1 MITRRFILSLI
12 LSGRYLTV
20 LEASMTKKNITQYGK
35 IFNYLKYPE
44 IRERETGNSVLIVD
58 GAVFIGEKFEKMKWR
73 NILFRNCDFLSN
85 YDIGPESQTD
95 VRYEDCRFTGILSF
109 GQTKNV
115 RFLRCEWTG
124 SAVMFA
130 ARDSTETFFE
140 SCRFIGR
147 SPDRNQQGG
156 VGSHG
161 DAEFINCYAKWF
173 SLVGDKSLTLSN
185 CECEGASIETDNNA
199 NSGAGFLSSKVTIQ
213 QCALKGSFN
222 MVSTNMQSLLI
233 RDTQIEYLTLSLS
246 TIIDN
251 ALFERVRGG
260 YLNASSKSMRKLT
273 MSQCQIFGRRK
284 KFSFEM
290 GLAAADEVVIDQ
302 CNFGSDLNLSVGLG
316 AGGPLENDEWQNIAK
331 NKSTFIRNSTFPVLD
346 ASWLESHHLRLENN
360 TIESLDISNSRI
372 RKLDVVDNRISLG
385 VNFKN
390 TQVKESTIQPL
401 AKGQAK
407 LDGSNILLN

>member
-1 MITRRFILSLI
+1 
-12 LSGRYLTV
+12 
-20 LEASMTKKNITQYGK
+20 
-35 IFNYLKYPE
+35 
-44 IRERETGNSVLIVD
+44 
-58 GAVFIGEKFEKMKWR
+58 
-73 NILFRNCDFLSN
+73 
-85 YDIGPESQTD
+85 
-95 VRYEDCRFTGILSF
+95 
-109 GQTKNV
+109 
-115 RFLRCEWTG
+115 
-124 SAVMFA
+124 
-130 ARDSTETFFE
+130 
-140 SCRFIGR
+140 
-147 SPDRNQQGG
+147 
-156 VGSHG
+156 
-161 DAEFINCYAKWF
+161 
-173 SLVGDKSLTLSN
+173 
-185 CECEGASIETDNNA
+185 
-199 NSGAGFLSSKVTIQ
+199 
-213 QCALKGSFN
+213 
-222 MVSTNMQSLLI
+222 
-233 RDTQIEYLTLSLS
+233 
-246 TIIDN
+246 
-251 ALFERVRGG
+251 
-260 YLNASSKSMRKLT
+260 